1 MKRLFI
7 IASLAILAVG
17 CQKTEI
23 QNEVQTP
30 IGFSTET
37 GKQTRAIS
45 DPNYLTSQPF
55 GVFSYGYDKTP
66 AGAYVANTDDQ
77 GEPAPVMNNVEINE
91 QDGANSTKVWKATSG
106 ISYYWPNDPDNYL
119 NFYAYSPIHTSV
131 ASRTLKNH
139 QKLRGELSHTEAN
152 GLTLDYTHDNMY
164 IDFMVATPVFRA
176 TFADQN
182 GEATD
187 KNPKDVSVP
196 VVFHHEMTQVN
207 FTVKIADQKSY
218 PNVDFE
224 IQSIVL
230 NDIYKEAAYTNTTL
244 THNPTT
250 NSLPFAVGEWDN
262 YDNADTFT
270 IFPAEACSDDNPNGA
285 PIDANE
291 EAVVLHTDDRTSNSG
306 TAAKLNFSTTPVT
319 MIPQEL
325 VNQSFTITYK
335 ISGIGVATEEI
346 AKTFKFVSATPTGAS
361 VPAWANN
368 AKVTYTLTISLNE
381 ITFTPSVAEWSSTE
395 GAYTL

>member
-7 IASLAILAVG
+7 VASLAIMAAG

-23 QNEVQTP
+23 QNEVRTP

-37 GKQTRAIS
+37 SKQTRAIS

-66 AGAYVANTDDQ
+66 AGAYAANTDDQ
-77 GEPAPVMNNVEINE
+77 GKPAPVMNNVEIEEKTVDN
-91 QDGANSTKVWKATSG
+91 NKVWKATSG

-119 NFYAYSPIHTSV
+119 NFYAYSPIHTDV
-131 ASRTLKNH
+131 ASNALKNH
-139 QKLRGELSHTEAN
+139 QKLTGELSHTEAD
-152 GLTLDYTHDNMY
+152 GLTLVYTHDNMY
-164 IDFMVATPVFRA
+164 RDFMVATPVFRA
-176 TFADQN
+176 TFVDQN

-187 KNPKDVSVP
+187 KNPKDASVP

-230 NDIYKEAAYTNTTL
+230 NDIYEDATYTNATL
-244 THNPTT
+244 THDPTT
-250 NSLPFAVGEWDN
+250 NSLAFAVGEWDD
-262 YDNADTFT
+262 YDNATTFA
-270 IFPAEACSDDNPNGA
+270 IFPAVACSDSNVDGA
-285 PIDANE
+285 PIDADE
-291 EAVVLHTDDRTSNSG
+291 TAVVLHTDDRTSNSG

-325 VNQSFTITYK
+325 EDQSFTITYK
-335 ISGIGVATEEI
+335 ISGVGVATEEI
-346 AKTFKFVSATPTGAS
+346 AKTFKFVSATPNTGAS